1 MSDTNCLFRPD
12 WALPADVHAFVTTR
26 FGGHS
31 LGPWSSFN
39 LAQHA
44 GDVPSAVT
52 ANCHLLLDRLH
63 KETGVAVPAIQWVQQ
78 VHGTRVFHAGATVL
92 IPTPEA
98 DALYASD
105 SPLALAVLTAD
116 CLPVLFSS
124 VDGRELAVAHAGGR
138 GLLAGVL
145 EATLGSFHAHLST
158 VRVWLGPAIG
168 PCHFEVGSE
177 VRAVF
182 LARAG
187 AAERAATDAAFVSTA
202 TPGKWLA
209 DLYQLARI
217 RLRACGIEQISG
229 APVCT
234 VCQHE
239 RFYSYRKQRITG
251 RFATLIVK
259 TSGC

>member
-124 VDGRELAVAHAGGR
+124 VDGRELAVAHAGPSRPNAVIANFKKDRLVVRSFEERGWPAGWGR
-138 GLLAGVL
+138 Q
-145 EATLGSFHAHLST
+145 
-158 VRVWLGPAIG
+158 
-168 PCHFEVGSE
+168 
-177 VRAVF
+177 VRARF
-182 LARAG
+182 LTVAG
-187 AAERAATDAAFVSTA
+187 KPMRELGYLV
-202 TPGKWLA
+202 
-209 DLYQLARI
+209 
-217 RLRACGIEQISG
+217 
-229 APVCT
+229 
-234 VCQHE
+234 
-239 RFYSYRKQRITG
+239 
-251 RFATLIVK
+251 
-259 TSGC
+259 